1 MLLGKV
7 LGSAT
12 RHPALVVAAG
22 ITAALGISQSPPRQP
37 AHRASLT
44 ACWCCR
50 GATASAVLLGWFY
63 VQIHSDA
70 SHLLGHT
77 ASDKK
82 IDSYWPISEMSM
94 FAKPSADTSFQI
106 TGGLTTILLAFL
118 LFRMFS
124 AGKWLRRQHEA
135 AAAEGSAQN

>member
-1 MLLGKV
+1 MLLLIALDPLAIAAHKGK
-7 LGSAT
+7 
-12 RHPALVVAAG
+12 RPAVAYPVFAPP
-22 ITAALGISQSPPRQP
+22 TAADRF
-37 AHRASLT
+37 
-44 ACWCCR
+44 R